1 MSKVNF
7 MTRVSGTFNQMTFQL
22 KKHSPEIL
30 LVAGVIGTVTSAV
43 MACKATTKVSIILEE
58 TKESVEQ
65 IHAVAEDETKAD
77 VYSAEDA
84 KKDLAIVYVQTGLKF
99 AKLYAPSVILGA
111 LSIMGILTSNNIL
124 RKRNLALATAYATV
138 DKGFKEYRSKVVERY
153 GNQVDKE
160 LRYGVKA
167 KEIEKTVEDEN
178 GKKKTIKETINVT
191 DGSLPNEYARYFEQ
205 YTKDDSGNIVRNP
218 NWEENSD
225 YNLFFLSGVQNYAN
239 DKLTVN
245 KILFLN
251 EVYEML
257 GLPKT
262 KAGQMVGWIYDPTN
276 PETDSYVDF
285 GIDEDNIM
293 YNENGDILLD
303 FNPDGNIWKLM

>member
-65 IHAVAEDETKAD
+65 IHTVAEDETKAD

-178 GKKKTIKETINVT
+178 GKKKTIKETVNVT

-225 YNLFFLSGVQNYAN
+225 YNLLFLSGVQNYAN
-239 DKLTVN
+239 DKLTIN

-285 GIDEDNIM
+285 GIDEDNII

-303 FNPDGNIWKLM
+303 FNPDGNIWKSM

>member
-65 IHAVAEDETKAD
+65 IHTVAEDETKAD

-225 YNLFFLSGVQNYAN
+225 YNLLFLSGVQNYAN
-239 DKLTVN
+239 DKLTIN

-285 GIDEDNIM
+285 GIDEDNII

>member
-7 MTRVSGTFNQMTFQL
+7 MTRVSGTFNQMMFQL

-30 LVAGVIGTVTSAV
+30 VVAGVIGTVTSAV

-65 IHAVAEDETKAD
+65 IHTVAEDETKAD

-225 YNLFFLSGVQNYAN
+225 YNLLFLSGVQNYAN
-239 DKLTVN
+239 DKLTIN

-262 KAGQMVGWIYDPTN
+262 KAGQMVGWIYDPTK
-276 PETDSYVDF
+276 PETDSYVEF

-293 YNENGDILLD
+293 YNEKGDILLD
-303 FNPDGNIWKLM
+303 FNPDGNIWKSM

>member
-225 YNLFFLSGVQNYAN
+225 YNLLFLSGVQNYAN
-239 DKLTVN
+239 DKLTIN

-285 GIDEDNIM
+285 GIDEDNII

>member
-7 MTRVSGTFNQMTFQL
+7 MTRVSGTFNQMMFQL

-30 LVAGVIGTVTSAV
+30 VVAGVIGTVTSAV

-99 AKLYAPSVILGA
+99 AKLYAPSVILGV

-225 YNLFFLSGVQNYAN
+225 YNLLFLSGVQNYAN

-285 GIDEDNIM
+285 GIDEDNII

>member
-7 MTRVSGTFNQMTFQL
+7 MTRVSGTFNQMMFQL

-30 LVAGVIGTVTSAV
+30 VVAGVIGTVTSAV

-111 LSIMGILTSNNIL
+111 LSIMGILASNNIL

-153 GNQVDKE
+153 GKQVDKE

-225 YNLFFLSGVQNYAN
+225 YNLLFLSGVQNYAN

-285 GIDEDNIM
+285 GIDEDNII

>member
-1 MSKVNF
+1 MNKIIYIGMDVHSTNF
-7 MTRVSGTFNQMTFQL
+7 TLCSFQPGYGIDADKIFGQTQIKEDIFNSTVKYINKL
-22 KKHSPEIL
+22 KSMRPDVDVICGYE
-30 LVAGVIGTVTSAV
+30 AGCLGYN
-43 MACKATTKVSIILEE
+43 L
-58 TKESVEQ
+58 
-65 IHAVAEDETKAD
+65 HR
-77 VYSAEDA
+77 
-84 KKDLAIVYVQTGLKF
+84 
-99 AKLYAPSVILGA
+99 KL
-111 LSIMGILTSNNIL
+111 
-124 RKRNLALATAYATV
+124 
-138 DKGFKEYRSKVVERY
+138 
-153 GNQVDKE
+153 
-160 LRYGVKA
+160 KA